1 MNKETGAFAAAQR
14 DDERWQQKQARL
26 QRKAEENDKQNN
38 SILTGDGYDA
48 KVEQ

>member
-1 MNKETGAFAAAQR
+1 MSKETGAFAAAQR

-26 QRKAEENDKQNN
+26 KREAEDTKDNKHR
-38 SILTGDGYDA
+38 LTGDGQGA